1 MAQSTSTSGNQPLI
15 ELKHVDKHYGDLH
28 VLNDIN
34 LSVDRGE
41 VVVVIGPSGSGKSTM
56 CRTINRLETIDSGEI
71 LIEGQ
76 PLPQEGKDLA
86 RMRAELGMVFQ
97 QFNLFAHMTVLQNVM
112 LGPVDVLGVSK
123 DEARERAMDLLG
135 RVGVAEQADKV
146 PAQLSGG
153 QQQRV
158 AIARSLA
165 MQPKAMLFDEPTSAL
180 DPEMINEV
188 LEVMVRLAQ
197 QGMTMIVITHEMNFA
212 RRAPRTSSTPSRTT
226 SSIAMFARHDHPNSK
241 VTPMIGTR
249 TSSSYTPHVDVAPAD
264 RPLILVAPRWE
275 EAKPFL
281 SETLSPNEEIASVF
295 VDAIL
300 AAGGL
305 PLQMSITEDVDVI
318 RHYVEIADGIAIPGG
333 PDVNPKRWGD
343 ERPYDPTLCCEIRD
357 RFEFKL
363 VGEVLRAKKP
373 LFTTCRGTQ
382 LLNVATGGTLCMDVP
397 SLGAR
402 EGRTQWRHTHVLN
415 DPVHPVE
422 VVPGSLLERAVGGH
436 RLIQTNSAHHCC
448 VDRLGKST
456 RLVAKAT
463 DGVPECIEVEGQPF
477 CLGVQWHPEYTW
489 KTLETDFNL
498 WKSFV
503 EAAAKVKQA
512 R

>member
-1 MAQSTSTSGNQPLI
+1 
-15 ELKHVDKHYGDLH
+15 
-28 VLNDIN
+28 
-34 LSVDRGE
+34 
-41 VVVVIGPSGSGKSTM
+41 
-56 CRTINRLETIDSGEI
+56 
-71 LIEGQ
+71 
-76 PLPQEGKDLA
+76 
-86 RMRAELGMVFQ
+86 
-97 QFNLFAHMTVLQNVM
+97 
-112 LGPVDVLGVSK
+112 
-123 DEARERAMDLLG
+123 
-135 RVGVAEQADKV
+135 
-146 PAQLSGG
+146 
-153 QQQRV
+153 
-158 AIARSLA
+158 
-165 MQPKAMLFDEPTSAL
+165 
-180 DPEMINEV
+180 
-188 LEVMVRLAQ
+188 
-197 QGMTMIVITHEMNFA
+197 
-212 RRAPRTSSTPSRTT
+212 
-226 SSIAMFARHDHPNSK
+226 
-241 VTPMIGTR
+241 MIGTR

-305 PLQMSITEDVDVI
+305 PLQMSITEDIEVI
-318 RHYVEIADGIAIPGG
+318 RHYVDIADGIAIPGG

-343 ERPYDPTLCCEIRD
+343 ERPYDPTLGCEIRD

-363 VGEVLRAKKP
+363 VNEVLRAKKP

-422 VVPGSLLERAVGGH
+422 VVPGSLLERALGGH

-448 VDRLGKST
+448 VDRLGKHT
-456 RLVAKAT
+456 RLVAQAT

-489 KTLETDFNL
+489 QTLETDFNL

-512 R
+512 RQFANHSGYNLLSQGGGGHPPRCPPPYICYARYAYPSQTIKVISTVIGRRQSKWQKRLLRLLGSQLKSKRIGHSPTGSHRKST

>member
-1 MAQSTSTSGNQPLI
+1 
-15 ELKHVDKHYGDLH
+15 
-28 VLNDIN
+28 
-34 LSVDRGE
+34 
-41 VVVVIGPSGSGKSTM
+41 
-56 CRTINRLETIDSGEI
+56 
-71 LIEGQ
+71 
-76 PLPQEGKDLA
+76 
-86 RMRAELGMVFQ
+86 
-97 QFNLFAHMTVLQNVM
+97 
-112 LGPVDVLGVSK
+112 
-123 DEARERAMDLLG
+123 
-135 RVGVAEQADKV
+135 
-146 PAQLSGG
+146 
-153 QQQRV
+153 
-158 AIARSLA
+158 
-165 MQPKAMLFDEPTSAL
+165 
-180 DPEMINEV
+180 
-188 LEVMVRLAQ
+188 
-197 QGMTMIVITHEMNFA
+197 
-212 RRAPRTSSTPSRTT
+212 
-226 SSIAMFARHDHPNSK
+226 
-241 VTPMIGTR
+241 MIGTR
-249 TSSSYTPHVDVAPAD
+249 TSSSYTPHVDVDPAD

-305 PLQMSITEDVDVI
+305 PLQMSITEDIDVI

-363 VGEVLRAKKP
+363 VNEVLRAKKP

-463 DGVPECIEVEGQPF
+463 DGVPECIEVEG
-477 CLGVQWHPEYTW
+477 
-489 KTLETDFNL
+489 
-498 WKSFV
+498 
-503 EAAAKVKQA
+503 
-512 R
+512 

>member
-1 MAQSTSTSGNQPLI
+1 
-15 ELKHVDKHYGDLH
+15 
-28 VLNDIN
+28 
-34 LSVDRGE
+34 
-41 VVVVIGPSGSGKSTM
+41 
-56 CRTINRLETIDSGEI
+56 
-71 LIEGQ
+71 
-76 PLPQEGKDLA
+76 
-86 RMRAELGMVFQ
+86 
-97 QFNLFAHMTVLQNVM
+97 
-112 LGPVDVLGVSK
+112 
-123 DEARERAMDLLG
+123 
-135 RVGVAEQADKV
+135 
-146 PAQLSGG
+146 
-153 QQQRV
+153 
-158 AIARSLA
+158 
-165 MQPKAMLFDEPTSAL
+165 
-180 DPEMINEV
+180 
-188 LEVMVRLAQ
+188 
-197 QGMTMIVITHEMNFA
+197 
-212 RRAPRTSSTPSRTT
+212 
-226 SSIAMFARHDHPNSK
+226 
-241 VTPMIGTR
+241 MIGTR

-305 PLQMSITEDVDVI
+305 PLQMSITEDIEVI
-318 RHYVEIADGIAIPGG
+318 RHYVDIADGIAIPGG

-363 VGEVLRAKKP
+363 VNEVLRAKKP

-422 VVPGSLLERAVGGH
+422 VVPGSLLERALGGY

>member
-1 MAQSTSTSGNQPLI
+1 
-15 ELKHVDKHYGDLH
+15 
-28 VLNDIN
+28 
-34 LSVDRGE
+34 
-41 VVVVIGPSGSGKSTM
+41 
-56 CRTINRLETIDSGEI
+56 
-71 LIEGQ
+71 
-76 PLPQEGKDLA
+76 
-86 RMRAELGMVFQ
+86 
-97 QFNLFAHMTVLQNVM
+97 
-112 LGPVDVLGVSK
+112 
-123 DEARERAMDLLG
+123 
-135 RVGVAEQADKV
+135 
-146 PAQLSGG
+146 
-153 QQQRV
+153 
-158 AIARSLA
+158 
-165 MQPKAMLFDEPTSAL
+165 
-180 DPEMINEV
+180 
-188 LEVMVRLAQ
+188 
-197 QGMTMIVITHEMNFA
+197 
-212 RRAPRTSSTPSRTT
+212 
-226 SSIAMFARHDHPNSK
+226 
-241 VTPMIGTR
+241 MIGTR

-305 PLQMSITEDVDVI
+305 PLQMSITEDIEVI
-318 RHYVEIADGIAIPGG
+318 RHYVDIADGIAIPGG

-343 ERPYDPTLCCEIRD
+343 DRPYDPTLCCEIRD
-357 RFEFKL
+357 CFEFKL

-422 VVPGSLLERAVGGH
+422 VVPGSLLERALGGH

-456 RLVAKAT
+456 RLVAKNRRCSR
-463 DGVPECIEVEGQPF
+463 V
-477 CLGVQWHPEYTW
+477 HR
-489 KTLETDFNL
+489 
-498 WKSFV
+498 V
-503 EAAAKVKQA
+503 EANPSAWACNGIPSTPGRRSKPTLTSGSRLSRRQQGQA
-512 R
+512 GPLAREPQNR

>member
-1 MAQSTSTSGNQPLI
+1 
-15 ELKHVDKHYGDLH
+15 
-28 VLNDIN
+28 
-34 LSVDRGE
+34 
-41 VVVVIGPSGSGKSTM
+41 
-56 CRTINRLETIDSGEI
+56 
-71 LIEGQ
+71 
-76 PLPQEGKDLA
+76 
-86 RMRAELGMVFQ
+86 
-97 QFNLFAHMTVLQNVM
+97 
-112 LGPVDVLGVSK
+112 
-123 DEARERAMDLLG
+123 
-135 RVGVAEQADKV
+135 
-146 PAQLSGG
+146 
-153 QQQRV
+153 
-158 AIARSLA
+158 
-165 MQPKAMLFDEPTSAL
+165 
-180 DPEMINEV
+180 
-188 LEVMVRLAQ
+188 
-197 QGMTMIVITHEMNFA
+197 
-212 RRAPRTSSTPSRTT
+212 
-226 SSIAMFARHDHPNSK
+226 
-241 VTPMIGTR
+241 MIGTR
-249 TSSSYTPHVDVAPAD
+249 TSSSYTPHVDVAPTD

-305 PLQMSITEDVDVI
+305 PLQMSITEDIEVI
-318 RHYVEIADGIAIPGG
+318 RHYVDIADGIAIPGG

-343 ERPYDPTLCCEIRD
+343 DRPYDPTLCCEIFD
-357 RFEFKL
+357 SFEFKL

-422 VVPGSLLERAVGGH
+422 VMPGSLLERALGGH

-463 DGVPECIEVEGQPF
+463 DGIPECIEVEGQPF

>member
-1 MAQSTSTSGNQPLI
+1 
-15 ELKHVDKHYGDLH
+15 
-28 VLNDIN
+28 
-34 LSVDRGE
+34 
-41 VVVVIGPSGSGKSTM
+41 
-56 CRTINRLETIDSGEI
+56 
-71 LIEGQ
+71 
-76 PLPQEGKDLA
+76 
-86 RMRAELGMVFQ
+86 
-97 QFNLFAHMTVLQNVM
+97 
-112 LGPVDVLGVSK
+112 
-123 DEARERAMDLLG
+123 
-135 RVGVAEQADKV
+135 
-146 PAQLSGG
+146 
-153 QQQRV
+153 
-158 AIARSLA
+158 
-165 MQPKAMLFDEPTSAL
+165 
-180 DPEMINEV
+180 
-188 LEVMVRLAQ
+188 
-197 QGMTMIVITHEMNFA
+197 
-212 RRAPRTSSTPSRTT
+212 
-226 SSIAMFARHDHPNSK
+226 
-241 VTPMIGTR
+241 MIGTR

-305 PLQMSITEDVDVI
+305 PLQMSITEDIEVI
-318 RHYVEIADGIAIPGG
+318 RHYVDIADGIAIPGG

-343 ERPYDPTLCCEIRD
+343 DRPYDPTLCCEIRD
-357 RFEFKL
+357 SFEFKL

-382 LLNVATGGTLCMDVP
+382 LLNVATGATLCMDVP

-489 KTLETDFNL
+489 QTLETDFNL
-498 WKSFV
+498 GKSFV

-512 R
+512 RELANRITDKGAPPATWSGGAPFCPYAAGTQPKAHNLLLARLAQSRHRSRILLLQRMHSLASVVNGIGAAQRLGHHDRRLVQIIESRVLAHALERVRCHKRTFGVSCRHGGLQLVHALVIQKLEGKAGKHFLAHQPSARVIIISADLLIRLTHGNHGLKLLWSN

>member
-1 MAQSTSTSGNQPLI
+1 
-15 ELKHVDKHYGDLH
+15 
-28 VLNDIN
+28 
-34 LSVDRGE
+34 
-41 VVVVIGPSGSGKSTM
+41 
-56 CRTINRLETIDSGEI
+56 
-71 LIEGQ
+71 
-76 PLPQEGKDLA
+76 
-86 RMRAELGMVFQ
+86 
-97 QFNLFAHMTVLQNVM
+97 
-112 LGPVDVLGVSK
+112 
-123 DEARERAMDLLG
+123 
-135 RVGVAEQADKV
+135 
-146 PAQLSGG
+146 
-153 QQQRV
+153 
-158 AIARSLA
+158 
-165 MQPKAMLFDEPTSAL
+165 
-180 DPEMINEV
+180 
-188 LEVMVRLAQ
+188 
-197 QGMTMIVITHEMNFA
+197 
-212 RRAPRTSSTPSRTT
+212 
-226 SSIAMFARHDHPNSK
+226 
-241 VTPMIGTR
+241 MIGTR
-249 TSSSYTPHVDVAPAD
+249 TSSSFTPHVDVDPAD

-275 EAKPFL
+275 EAKPYL

-300 AAGGL
+300 AAGG
-305 PLQMSITEDVDVI
+305 
-318 RHYVEIADGIAIPGG
+318 

-343 ERPYDPTLCCEIRD
+343 DRPYDPTLCCEIRD
-357 RFEFKL
+357 SFEFKL

>member
-1 MAQSTSTSGNQPLI
+1 
-15 ELKHVDKHYGDLH
+15 
-28 VLNDIN
+28 
-34 LSVDRGE
+34 
-41 VVVVIGPSGSGKSTM
+41 
-56 CRTINRLETIDSGEI
+56 
-71 LIEGQ
+71 
-76 PLPQEGKDLA
+76 
-86 RMRAELGMVFQ
+86 
-97 QFNLFAHMTVLQNVM
+97 
-112 LGPVDVLGVSK
+112 
-123 DEARERAMDLLG
+123 
-135 RVGVAEQADKV
+135 
-146 PAQLSGG
+146 
-153 QQQRV
+153 
-158 AIARSLA
+158 
-165 MQPKAMLFDEPTSAL
+165 
-180 DPEMINEV
+180 
-188 LEVMVRLAQ
+188 
-197 QGMTMIVITHEMNFA
+197 
-212 RRAPRTSSTPSRTT
+212 
-226 SSIAMFARHDHPNSK
+226 
-241 VTPMIGTR
+241 MIGTR
-249 TSSSYTPHVDVAPAD
+249 TSSSYTPHVDVDPAD

-275 EAKPFL
+275 EAKPYL

-305 PLQMSITEDVDVI
+305 PLQMSITEDIEVI
-318 RHYVEIADGIAIPGG
+318 RHYVDIADGIAIPGG

-343 ERPYDPTLCCEIRD
+343 DRPYDPTLCCEIRD
-357 RFEFKL
+357 SFEFKL

-422 VVPGSLLERAVGGH
+422 VVPGSLLERALGGH

-448 VDRLGKST
+448 IDRLGKST

-489 KTLETDFNL
+489 QTLETDFNL

-503 EAAAKVKQA
+503 EAAAPRNASVTTTAGSYRLSNPRFWLTPLSVCAAIKAPSASPAAMAASSLSMLSSSKNLRA
-512 R
+512 KRASISSPISRAHASS